1 MPSIRDI
8 LNEIK
13 WTKDLNQVTVWYI
26 HRGAAG
32 GMKCITGEKII
43 GIGKSFLQTSTAMIP
58 FHRIVKIV
66 LNSQIVFDRQDI
78 ASKDKQL

>member
-13 WTKDLNQVTVWYI
+13 WTKDLKQVTVWYI

-32 GMKCITGEKII
+32 NLKCITGEQIVS
-43 GIGKSFLQTSTAMIP
+43 IGKSFLQTKTAMIP

-66 LNSQIVFDRQDI
+66 FYNQTVFDRQDM
-78 ASKDKQL
+78 

>member
-1 MPSIRDI
+1 MRSIRDI

-13 WTKDLNQVTVWYI
+13 WTKDLKQVTVWYI

-32 GMKCITGEKII
+32 NIKYITGDQIM
-43 GIGKSFLQTSTAMIP
+43 GIGKSFLQTSNAMIP

-66 LNSQIVFDRQDI
+66 LNSQTVFDRQDI
-78 ASKDKQL
+78 TSRDKQL

>member
-13 WTKDLNQVTVWYI
+13 WTKDLKQVTVWYI
-26 HRGAAG
+26 HRGAVG
-32 GMKCITGEKII
+32 NMKCITGEEII
-43 GIGKSFLQTSTAMIP
+43 DIGKSFLQTRTAMIP

-66 LNSQIVFDRQDI
+66 FNDQTVFDRQEI
-78 ASKDKQL
+78 SSYG